1 MKMRWVSNRHC
12 YPLGSIPSEKSARK
26 ERAIWTIQADLNS
39 FFSPSS
45 DISSTPVV
53 RSSLHRVIPIGPLL
67 EIPETMPALHAA
79 EEHFDDKHH
88 KQRKY
93 TG

>member
-1 MKMRWVSNRHC
+1 M
-12 YPLGSIPSEKSARK
+12 
-26 ERAIWTIQADLNS
+26 
-39 FFSPSS
+39 
-45 DISSTPVV
+45 
-53 RSSLHRVIPIGPLL
+53 IPIGPLL
-67 EIPETMPALHAA
+67 EIPETMPASHAA